1 MKWLLL
7 TAAAL
12 MLILFATAGV
22 WLYLTDSAEQICRE
36 LEGLEETIGSED
48 WERAEAVCGQ
58 AEAQWE
64 QVRPRWAVLI
74 DHGEMEDVEIGF
86 TDLAGAVR
94 RRARDEALKELTE
107 LKFFLRRAAEAA
119 RPGWENIL

>member
-12 MLILFATAGV
+12 LLILFATAGV

-36 LEGLEETIGSED
+36 LEGLEEALADED

-58 AEAQWE
+58 AEARWE
-64 QVRPRWAVLI
+64 QARPRWAVLI

-86 TDLAGAVR
+86 TDLSGAVR

-107 LKFFLRRAAEAA
+107 LKFFLRRAAEAE